1 MPHSYPNLSSC
12 AFGASSSIACSLA
25 RSRSALNLIRS
36 SYRTQSGGW
45 RGYLLSQQDDVVESS
60 CLDLRLSLQQI
71 YEGVELPPPGVGE
84 PEPPEYEVVE

>member
-1 MPHSYPNLSSC
+1 MPPESTYCKSEF
-12 AFGASSSIACSLA
+12 AAASRQKAEAA
-25 RSRSALNLIRS
+25 R
-36 SYRTQSGGW
+36 

-84 PEPPEYEVVE
+84 LEPPEYEVVE